1 MLVVNYI
8 YRNFISQFYKTY
20 NLVLY
25 SLEFNSGNSLTP
37 GYDRNAKMP
46 SAVLKPLNQEAM
58 EMLEYPFLTLIKYPA
73 GFIVHLGATVSA
85 RSVKLLEKATEKD
98 DMETRDSWF
107 NELRME
113 IRSHAKSVGCN
124 VILGYSEAAS
134 VTDDVTV
141 LSATG
146 TAAVINLQYASDL
159 TNSINPKELL
169 LTTSVEE
176 TQLEENPGKIIV
188 STGAED
194 KANADDAH
202 DGAMHS
208 STNPSA
214 SNGAHSQN
222 FCTLCHIPYS
232 KSSIHV
238 IGGNIG
244 KCCICK

>member
-1 MLVVNYI
+1 M
-8 YRNFISQFYKTY
+8 SQFHKTY
-20 NLVLY
+20 NLVY
-25 SLEFNSGNSLTP
+25 SLAYVFNLGNSLTP

-98 DMETRDSWF
+98 DMETRDAWF

-176 TQLEENPGKIIV
+176 TVQLLEENPGKIIV
-188 STGAED
+188 TTGVED
-194 KANADDAH
+194 KTNADDAH

-208 STNPSA
+208 STNTSA
-214 SNGAHSQN
+214 TNGAHSQN